1 MAMGKQSTS
10 TPAAPDPYAVADAQ
24 TKQNE
29 QTAQFNAA
37 LMRYNQYTPQ
47 GNSIW
52 QNNNGT
58 WTNTQTLN
66 PAAQQILNNQQA
78 GQSYSTGLE
87 NQILRAATPT
97 ITGNAAAGLPGIQSS
112 INTDFANQV
121 NQAQNSAFN
130 QQMSLLQ
137 PQMQQQQESL
147 QSQLAAEGLPQGSE
161 AYNNAINNQA
171 RQNNFT
177 ISQAANNAVQT
188 GNALQNQLF
197 GQQLQGG
204 QFQNQANA
212 QQLQQNMQLQ
222 DQPLQIW
229 QAVNG
234 MPVQMGNFWNQGGNP
249 QAANTDISS
258 DIYNSYQG
266 NVNAANAKN
275 ASANSTTDMLGSV
288 AGMAA
293 MMFM

>member
-1 MAMGKQSTS
+1 MGKSS
-10 TPAAPDPYAVADAQ
+10 SVPNAPNPYAVAQAQ
-24 TKQNE
+24 TAQNE
-29 QTAQFNAA
+29 ATAQFNAG

-47 GNSIW
+47 GNSYW
-52 QNNNGT
+52 NNDNGV
-58 WTNTQTLN
+58 WSNTQTLN

-78 GQSYSTGLE
+78 GQVYSTGLE
-87 NQILRAATPT
+87 NQILGAATPT
-97 ITGNAAAGLPGIQSS
+97 ITGSIATGLPGIKSS
-112 INTDFANQV
+112 VNTDFSNQI

-130 QQMSLLQ
+130 SQMSLLQ

-197 GQQLQGG
+197 GQQMQGA
-204 QFQNQANA
+204 QFQNQANQ
-212 QQLQQNMQLQ
+212 QQLQQNMQMQ

-266 NVNAANAKN
+266 NVNAANAAN
-275 ASANSTTDMLGSV
+275 ASNNSAMSSLGSL

-293 MMFM
+293 MMMM

>member
-1 MAMGKQSTS
+1 MGKSSS
-10 TPAAPDPYAVADAQ
+10 TPAAPDPYAVAAAQ
-24 TKQNE
+24 TQQNE
-29 QTAQFNAA
+29 NTAQFNAA
-37 LMRYNQYTPQ
+37 LMRYNQYTPT
-47 GNSIW
+47 GNSTW
-52 QNNNGT
+52 TNNNGT
-58 WTNTQTLN
+58 WSNTQTLN
-66 PAAQQILNNQQA
+66 PTQQKILNNQQA
-78 GQSYSTGLE
+78 GQLYSTGLE
-87 NQILRAATPT
+87 NQILGSATPT
-97 ITGNAAAGLPGIQSS
+97 ITGSIATGLPGIKSS
-112 INTDFANQV
+112 INTDFGNQI
-121 NQAQNSAFN
+121 NQAQNSSFN
-130 QQMSLLQ
+130 AQMSMLQ
-137 PQMQQQQESL
+137 PQMQQQTESL
-147 QSQLAAEGLPQGSE
+147 KSQLAAEGIPEGSE

-177 ISQAANNAVQT
+177 LTQAANNAVQT

-212 QQLQQNMQLQ
+212 QQLQQNMQMQ

-275 ASANSTTDMLGSV
+275 ASSNSSMDMLGSV